1 MATRLLAPR
10 FGLDENAP
18 ISPLL
23 WRLWDGILSNRG
35 VRFLLL
41 AVAAVL
47 CAFLSWKAVDNQL
60 TQTQFG
66 LDPHD
71 SIRRFLAG
79 TQARPFAYRVF
90 TPALIYVAQYWL
102 HVPALA
108 QAAPAFLAHKV
119 PLICARYGTG
129 RESSCDNIVSYF
141 AVGWVLFFGFLV
153 TMFVMARRLFNG
165 NLLLATGTV
174 YLAFVLVNAII
185 LRGLSHT
192 YDWGTLLFSALF
204 LLCLLAERP
213 VLFCLV
219 MVVACFNKETAIL
232 FGAPFFFANVDRLGL
247 RRTIALC
254 GVQLLTFFVVY
265 GGLRLHFAHNPGTW
279 MEIHLRE
286 QMYMFSEH
294 VDLPLL
300 FGLLTAIVLV
310 FYRFPDKDP
319 TLRAACIILPP
330 WFALYLVGAVDRE
343 IRDTFEVLPLLVLLA
358 MQSLVALVG
367 ESQGPRRAGSERPP
381 R

>member
-1 MATRLLAPR
+1 MTTKLLAPR
-10 FGLDENAP
+10 SGLVGTVLTSAQ
-18 ISPLL
+18 LQ
-23 WRLWDGILSNRG
+23 RLWDATMANRG
-35 VRFLLL
+35 VRFVLL
-41 AVAAVL
+41 ALSAVL

-60 TQTQFG
+60 TQTLFG

-79 TQARPFAYRVF
+79 TQAKPFAYRVF

-102 HVPALA
+102 HIPALA
-108 QAAPAFLAHKV
+108 QAAPAFIAHKV
-119 PLICARYGTG
+119 PTICARYGAG
-129 RESSCDNIVSYF
+129 QESSCGNIISYF
-141 AVGWVLFFGFLV
+141 VVGWALFLGFLL
-153 TMFVMARRLFNG
+153 TMFVMAKRLFNG
-165 NLLLATGTV
+165 NLLLAAGTV
-174 YLAFVLVNAII
+174 YLSFALVNAIL

-192 YDWGTLLFSALF
+192 YDWGTLLFGALF

-213 VLFCLV
+213 ILFCLV

-232 FGAPFFFANVDRLGL
+232 FGAPFFLANLDRLGP

-254 GVQLLTFFVVY
+254 AVQLLTFIVIY

-286 QMYMFSEH
+286 QIYLFSEH
-294 VDLPLL
+294 IDLPLL
-300 FGLLTAIVLV
+300 FGLLTAIILV

-319 TLRAACIILPP
+319 TLRAACIIMPP

-343 IRDTFEVLPLLVLLA
+343 IRDTFEIVPLLVLLT

-367 ESQGPRRAGSERPP
+367 HGTASRRPGIEVSSR
-381 R
+381 